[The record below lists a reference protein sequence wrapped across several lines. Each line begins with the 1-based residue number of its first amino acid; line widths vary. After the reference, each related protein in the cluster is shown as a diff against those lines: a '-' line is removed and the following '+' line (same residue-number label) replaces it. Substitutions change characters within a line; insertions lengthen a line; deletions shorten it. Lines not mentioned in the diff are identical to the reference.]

1 MTSAVREVYL
11 GEKFNANHQLAL
23 ILSRHMGNEKAR
35 KTAKKN
41 GWEGVVQ
48 AINEQMAIITVPN

>member
-1 MTSAVREVYL
+1 MTSAVKEVYL

-23 ILSRHMGNEKAR
+23 MLSRHMGCEKAR

-48 AINEQMAIITVPN
+48 ALNEQMAIITKPH

>member
-1 MTSAVREVYL
+1 MTSAVKEVYL

-23 ILSRHMGNEKAR
+23 ILSRHMGSEKAC

-48 AINEQMAIITVPN
+48 ALNEQKAIITKAH